1 MATAERVETLKAK
14 HAALEA
20 ALQEEHNRPH
30 PDDVAIAE
38 LKRQK
43 LKLKDTIK
51 GLTQDASAAH

>member
-1 MATAERVETLKAK
+1 MPTPVRIETLKHK

-20 ALQEEHNRPH
+20 AVQTENARPH
-30 PDDVAIAE
+30 PDDDLLVE

-51 GLTQDASAAH
+51 GLARQ

>member
-1 MATAERVETLKAK
+1 MATVDRVETLKAK

-20 ALQEEHNRPH
+20 ALQEETSRPH

-51 GLTQDASAAH
+51 GLTQEHVAH